1 MAPTRPSPGTSRSDA
16 YPETAE
22 RQPVRQCPRQCE
34 GPSEIARVAVAVAAA
49 DSRGH
54 SLRPTTTWCWTYPLP
69 PQQQSPCAA
78 R

>member
-34 GPSEIARVAVAVAAA
+34 GPSEIARVAVAAA